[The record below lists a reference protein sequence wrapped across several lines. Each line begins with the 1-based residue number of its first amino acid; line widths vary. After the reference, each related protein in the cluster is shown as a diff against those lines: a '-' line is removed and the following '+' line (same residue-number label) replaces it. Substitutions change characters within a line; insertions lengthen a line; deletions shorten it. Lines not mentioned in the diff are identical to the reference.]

1 MRYKPTIGLEIHIE
15 PKTRSKM
22 FCGCPND
29 SGECQPNKNVCPICL
44 GHPGAM
50 PVANIEAIKSVIR
63 FGLALN
69 GSIADRSI
77 FDRKSYFY
85 PDLPKG
91 YQISQY
97 EHPFVSGGGLLGVR
111 IKRVHLEEDAGKLVH
126 GTDGKTFID
135 FNRGGVP
142 LMELVTEPDI
152 ASGEQAVRFAKE
164 LQLILRYLGISNAD
178 MEKGE
183 MRLEANIS
191 VRPEQAEKL
200 GTKVEVKN
208 LNSFK
213 SLNDAIN
220 HEIERQEKVLE
231 GGEKVT
237 QETRGWD
244 AVAGETFSQRSKE
257 GAEDYR
263 YLPEPDLPPVDI
275 VSGELINLEELR
287 TSIPELPDEK
297 RKRFA
302 GEYGLTEAQAG
313 SLVEDRALAEYFEET
328 ASEILAETGGDTL
341 SKALIAA
348 ANYILTDLRSIL
360 NEKGL
365 SVKESAVTPENMA
378 DLSILIASGDLS
390 SRMAKD
396 VLSEM
401 AVSGADPR
409 VVIEQKGMK
418 QISDE
423 SVVLSA
429 VSEIIAAN
437 EKVVADYK
445 SGKTNALQ
453 FLFGQ
458 AMAKLKGQGNP
469 AVIRKVLEEELAK

>member
-15 PKTRSKM
+15 PRTKSKM
-22 FCGCPND
+22 FCGCLND
-29 SGECQPNKNVCPICL
+29 SSETRPNKNVCPICL

-63 FGLALN
+63 LGLALKGN
-69 GSIADRSI
+69 IAERAI

-97 EHPFVSGGGLLGVR
+97 EHPFVSGGALLGVR
-111 IKRVHLEEDAGKLVH
+111 IRRIHLEEDAGKLIH
-126 GTDGKTFID
+126 GDGGKTLVD

-152 ASGEQAVRFAKE
+152 ESGESAVLFAKE

-191 VRPEQAEKL
+191 VRPEDREEF

-220 HEIERQEKVLE
+220 YELRRQEEAIL
-231 GGEKVT
+231 GGEKII

-257 GAEDYR
+257 EAQDYR
-263 YLPEPDLPPVDI
+263 YLPEPDLPLVN
-275 VSGELINLEELR
+275 VSSGDLINLEELR
-287 TSIPELPDEK
+287 ISIPELPDEK
-297 RKRFA
+297 RKRFSE
-302 GEYGLTEAQAG
+302 EYGLNEIQAG
-313 SLVEDRALAEYFEET
+313 SIIEDRALAEYFEET
-328 ASEILAETGGDTL
+328 ASEILAETGGETMT
-341 SKALIAA
+341 KALLSA
-348 ANYILTDLRSIL
+348 ANYILTDLRAIL

-365 SVKESAVTPENMA
+365 SLRDGGVTPENMA
-378 DLSILIASGDLS
+378 DLSVLIASGELS

-401 AVSGADPR
+401 ADTGADPR
-409 VVIEQKGMK
+409 LIINKRGMK
-418 QISDE
+418 QVFDE
-423 SVVLSA
+423 GAVREVVLEVIS
-429 VSEIIAAN
+429 AN
-437 EKVVADYK
+437 EKVAADYK
-445 SGKTNALQ
+445 SGKMNALQ
-453 FLFGQ
+453 FLLGQ
-458 AMAKLKGQGNP
+458 TMAKMKGQGNP

>member
-1 MRYKPTIGLEIHIE
+1 MRYIPTIGLEVHIE
-15 PKTRSKM
+15 PRTRSKM

-29 SGECQPNKNVCPICL
+29 SGERQPNKNVCPICL

-63 FGLALN
+63 FGLALK
-69 GSIADRSI
+69 GEIADKAI

-97 EHPFVSGGGLLGVR
+97 EHPFVSGGELLGVR

-126 GTDGKTFID
+126 DASGKTLVD

-152 ASGEQAVRFAKE
+152 RDGEYAVRFTKE

-191 VRPEQAEKL
+191 IKPENAEKL

-220 HEIERQEKVLE
+220 YEIKRQEEVLRD
-231 GGEKVT
+231 GGRII

-244 AVAGETFSQRSKE
+244 AISGATFSQRSKE
-257 GAEDYR
+257 EAQDYR
-263 YLPEPDLPPVDI
+263 YLPEPDLPPVNI
-275 VSGELINLEELR
+275 SSGELINIEELR
-287 TSIPELPDEK
+287 LSIPELPEEK
-297 RKRFA
+297 RRRFSE
-302 GEYGLTEAQAG
+302 EYGLTEAQSG
-313 SLVEDRALAEYFEET
+313 SIVEDRMLAEYFEET
-328 ASEILAETGGDTL
+328 ASEILAETGGETL
-341 SKALIAA
+341 TKALTSA

-360 NEKGL
+360 NEKGV
-365 SVKESAVTPENMA
+365 STKESLVTPENMA
-378 DLSILIASGDLS
+378 DLAILIAKGDLS

-396 VLSEM
+396 ILVEM
-401 AVSGADPR
+401 AESGADPR
-409 VVIEQKGMK
+409 AVVEKKGMK
-418 QISDE
+418 QVSDE
-423 SVVLSA
+423 GTVLA
-429 VSEIIAAN
+429 VISEVIAEN

-458 AMAKLKGQGNP
+458 AMAKMRGQGNP
-469 AVIRKVLEEELAK
+469 AVIRKVLEEELSK